1 MFFSAELFNRGETRI
16 YHSILNM
23 PIAKSFKPE
32 FQFLHVF
39 FRIHRLY
46 KPAGYFHKKVNRV
59 KRLICVFLIFWAN
72 NSFAWVFPEH
82 RQILLNAIQNLDP
95 SYRLL
100 MDQLWTEATKGF
112 NNRLTDSVI
121 ISDQGTHA
129 TRIDYAT
136 WAAIAGDHSCSP
148 EAMLNTILYSEWI
161 IKVANI
167 AEELRIGLA
176 TAKNRSQQ
184 INALRDS
191 DIKLQRA
198 DLEYA
203 TRAGSNNVHFLLAR
217 PKSDTDGKQYLQAC
231 LTAGSPLNALG
242 AYAWFHTS
250 AILKAA
256 RFAGGNLKPEEKSKL
271 MLSALAD
278 EAFGLHFLEDVF
290 ASGHVAGTWGDA
302 SVRKGTH
309 DYYNERG
316 LEVVA
321 WDGTRMILKGD
332 AFMREEDAI
341 RAAAVVQLSLKQ
353 FMDAASGKFKVE
365 YKEDIIASRDL
376 PDSFNVCSNNYMP
389 VRKADITFMIAVLSK
404 TPVPGLATGLGELP
418 RFRSELGSFIGVS
431 TSLDAADITGG
442 FGADQKHNGFVGGIQ
457 ANIRYGFGLEGVLN
471 QSGDGLV
478 FIQGGWR
485 LDGSSTTQ
493 INNTIASGNSNSITA
508 VIPGRSALNL
518 RIRLPF
524 YLLPGDLIFAAPF
537 VYLFSHKSAASM
549 AIAAANGGLIPWQS
563 GIATSI
569 GRFQFILGREVG
581 ASFYGL
587 SATKPT
593 IVIPTDQGKYT
604 VVSYKSTQL
613 DFPFLEYLPF
623 NRSFS
628 QEQSSSLLVQFTVGV
643 DIPTSS
649 TVISNGTVPV
659 PPLPELKSVWQVGM
673 RIVFDW
679 RHYIE

>member
-1 MFFSAELFNRGETRI
+1 MRI
-16 YHSILNM
+16 T
-23 PIAKSFKPE
+23 KSFNPE
-32 FQFLHVF
+32 IKFLVAVF
-39 FRIHRLY
+39 EMNGNKTGGYLRKKIHWI
-46 KPAGYFHKKVNRV
+46 KG
-59 KRLICVFLIFWAN
+59 LIILFLLLSVQCA
-72 NSFAWVFPEH
+72 SAWVFPEH
-82 RQILLNAIQNLDP
+82 RQILLNAIQGLDP

-112 NNRLTDSVI
+112 NKRLTDSVI
-121 ISDQGTHA
+121 VPEQGTHA
-129 TRIDYAT
+129 TKIDYAT

-148 EAMLNTILYSEWI
+148 EGMLNTILYTEWI

-167 AEELRIGLA
+167 AEELKVELA
-176 TAKNRSQQ
+176 RAKNRSQQ

-217 PKSDTDGKQYLQAC
+217 PKTETDGKEYLKAC
-231 LTAGSPLNALG
+231 LSVGSPLNALG

-250 AILKAA
+250 AVLKAA
-256 RFAGGNLKPEEKSKL
+256 RYASRNLKADEKAKL

-278 EAFGLHFLEDVF
+278 EAFSLHFLEDVF

-302 SVRKGTH
+302 SLRKGTH

-316 LEVVA
+316 LEVVS

-332 AFMREEDAI
+332 AFMREEDAM
-341 RAAAVVQLSLKQ
+341 RAAAVVRLSLEQ
-353 FMDAASGKFKVE
+353 FIDAASGKFKVE
-365 YKEDIIASRDL
+365 YKEDIIASRDM

-389 VRKADITFMIAVLSK
+389 LRKADVSFMIAVMSK

-442 FGADQKHNGFVGGIQ
+442 FGADQKHNGFVGGVE

-471 QSGDGLV
+471 QSGDGLI

-485 LDGSSTTQ
+485 LDGNSTTQ
-493 INNTIASGNSNSITA
+493 IDNTIASGNSNSITA
-508 VIPGRSALNL
+508 VIPARSALNL

-581 ASFYGL
+581 VSFYGL

-593 IVIPTDQGKYT
+593 IVIPTSGNPT
-604 VVSYKSTQL
+604 VVAYKSTQL

-628 QEQSSSLLVQFTVGV
+628 QEQSSSLLIQFTVGV
-643 DIPTSS
+643 DIPTSAN
-649 TVISNGTVPV
+649 VISDPGLPV

-673 RIVFDW
+673 RVVFDW

>member
-1 MFFSAELFNRGETRI
+1 MCLIKNFEPEIKSQTAVFERNENKFKGYFQVKIRWLKTPILLFFSLCG
-16 YHSILNM
+16 
-23 PIAKSFKPE
+23 
-32 FQFLHVF
+32 LH
-39 FRIHRLY
+39 
-46 KPAGYFHKKVNRV
+46 A
-59 KRLICVFLIFWAN
+59 
-72 NSFAWVFPEH
+72 SAWVFPEH
-82 RQILLNAIQNLDP
+82 RQIVLYAIQNLDP

-100 MDQLWTEATKGF
+100 MDQLWAEATKGF
-112 NNRLTDSVI
+112 NARLTDSVI
-121 ISDQGTHA
+121 VPEQGTHA
-129 TRIDYAT
+129 TKIDYAT

-148 EAMLNTILYSEWI
+148 ESMLNTILYSDWI
-161 IKVANI
+161 LKVENI
-167 AEELRIGLA
+167 AEELKIELA
-176 TAKNRSQQ
+176 RAKNRSQQ
-184 INALRDS
+184 INALRNS

-217 PKSDTDGKQYLQAC
+217 PKFDTDGKQYLKAC
-231 LTAGSPLNALG
+231 LSAGSPLNALG

-250 AILKAA
+250 AMLKAA
-256 RFAGGNLKPEEKSKL
+256 RHANANLKTEEKSKL

-278 EAFGLHFLEDVF
+278 EAFSLHFLEDVF
-290 ASGHVAGTWGDA
+290 AAGHVAGTWGDA

-332 AFMREEDAI
+332 AFMREEDAL
-341 RAAAVVQLSLKQ
+341 RAAAVVQISLEQ
-353 FMDAASGKFKVE
+353 FMDAASGKFKIE
-365 YKEDIIASRDL
+365 YDDDIIASRDM

-389 VRKADITFMIAVLSK
+389 LRKADISFMIAVMSK

-418 RFRSELGSFIGVS
+418 RFRSELGGFIGVS
-431 TSLDAADITGG
+431 SSLNGADIIGG
-442 FGADQKHNGFVGGIQ
+442 FGEDQKHNGFVGGVE

-485 LDGSSTTQ
+485 LDGNSTTQ
-493 INNTIASGNSNSITA
+493 IDNTIAANNSNSITA
-508 VIPGRSALNL
+508 VIPGRSAINL
-518 RIRLPF
+518 RVRLPF
-524 YLLPGDLIFAAPF
+524 YLIPGDLIFAAPF

-581 ASFYGL
+581 VSFYGL
-587 SATKPT
+587 SATKPS

-604 VVSYKSTQL
+604 VVAYKSTQL

-628 QEQSSSLLVQFTVGV
+628 QEQSSSLLIQFTVGV
-643 DIPTSS
+643 DIPGSAS
-649 TVISNGTVPV
+649 VIPTGSAPV
-659 PPLPELKSVWQVGM
+659 PPLKSVWQIGM
-673 RIVFDW
+673 RVVFDW
-679 RHYIE
+679 RHYLE

>member
-1 MFFSAELFNRGETRI
+1 MRSTRKFKQKI
-16 YHSILNM
+16 QFVKGLIL
-23 PIAKSFKPE
+23 
-32 FQFLHVF
+32 L
-39 FRIHRLY
+39 
-46 KPAGYFHKKVNRV
+46 
-59 KRLICVFLIFWAN
+59 FLIVCAQ
-72 NSFAWVFPEH
+72 SASAWVFPEH
-82 RQILLNAIQNLDP
+82 RQILIRAIQGLDP
-95 SYRLL
+95 SYRLIL
-100 MDQLWTEATKGF
+100 DQLWTEATKGF

-121 ISDQGTHA
+121 VPDQDTHA
-129 TRIDYAT
+129 TKIDYAT

-148 EAMLNTILYSEWI
+148 EGMLNTILYSEWI
-161 IKVANI
+161 IKVENI
-167 AEELRIGLA
+167 AEELKVELA
-176 TAKNRSQQ
+176 KAKNRSQQ

-217 PKSDTDGKQYLQAC
+217 PKTETNGKEYLKAC

-250 AILKAA
+250 AVLKAA
-256 RFAGGNLKPEEKSKL
+256 RYASGTLQAEEKAKL

-278 EAFGLHFLEDVF
+278 EAFSLHFLEDIF

-316 LEVVA
+316 LEIVS

-332 AFMREEDAI
+332 AFMREEDAL
-341 RAAAVVQLSLKQ
+341 RAAAVVRLSLEQ
-353 FMDAASGKFKVE
+353 FIDAANGKFKVE
-365 YKEDIIASRDL
+365 YKEDIIASRDM

-389 VRKADITFMIAVLSK
+389 VRKADITFMIAVMSK

-418 RFRSELGSFIGVS
+418 RFRTELGSFIGVS
-431 TSLDAADITGG
+431 TSLDAAYITGG
-442 FGADQKHNGFVGGIQ
+442 FGADQKQGGFVGGVE

-485 LDGSSTTQ
+485 LDGSSTMQ
-493 INNTIASGNSNSITA
+493 IHNNITPDNSNSITA

-524 YLLPGDLIFAAPF
+524 YLLPGDLLFAAPF

-549 AIAAANGGLIPWQS
+549 AIAAGNGGLIPWQS
-563 GIATSI
+563 GIATSV
-569 GRFQFILGREVG
+569 GRFQFILGREAGV
-581 ASFYGL
+581 SFYGL
-587 SATKPT
+587 SATSPT
-593 IVIPTDQGKYT
+593 LVIPTDAGKYT

-613 DFPFLEYLPF
+613 DFPFLEYMPF

-628 QEQSSSLLVQFTVGV
+628 QEQSSSLLIQFTVGV
-643 DIPTSS
+643 DIPTSAN
-649 TVISNGTVPV
+649 VITNGTVPV
-659 PPLPELKSVWQVGM
+659 PPLPELKSVWQMGM
-673 RIVFDW
+673 RVVFDW
-679 RHYIE
+679 RRYLE

>member
-1 MFFSAELFNRGETRI
+1 MR
-16 YHSILNM
+16 
-23 PIAKSFKPE
+23 IAKSFKPE
-32 FQFLHVF
+32 FQFLHVVF
-39 FRIHRLY
+39 GIRRFYRS
-46 KPAGYFHKKVNRV
+46 AGYFHRKIHKV
-59 KRLICVFLIFWAN
+59 KILICIFLILWAN

-121 ISDQGTHA
+121 IPDQGTHA
-129 TRIDYAT
+129 TKIDYAT

-217 PKSDTDGKQYLQAC
+217 PKSDTDGKQYLRAC
-231 LTAGSPLNALG
+231 LSSGSPLNALG

-256 RFAGGNLKPEEKSKL
+256 RYAGGNLNAEEKSKL

-353 FMDAASGKFKVE
+353 FMDAASGKFKID

-581 ASFYGL
+581 VSFYGL
-587 SATKPT
+587 SATNPT
-593 IVIPTDQGKYT
+593 IVIPTDAGKPT
-604 VVSYKSTQL
+604 VVAYKSTQL

-628 QEQSSSLLVQFTVGV
+628 QEQSSSLLIQFTVGV
-643 DIPTSS
+643 DIPTSAN
-649 TVISNGTVPV
+649 VISDPGLPV

-673 RIVFDW
+673 RVVFDW

>member
-1 MFFSAELFNRGETRI
+1 MNEKKSGGCFRKKIRGI
-16 YHSILNM
+16 
-23 PIAKSFKPE
+23 KS
-32 FQFLHVF
+32 
-39 FRIHRLY
+39 
-46 KPAGYFHKKVNRV
+46 
-59 KRLICVFLIFWAN
+59 LICLCLILSVQQA
-72 NSFAWVFPEH
+72 SAWVFPEH
-82 RQILLNAIQNLDP
+82 RQILLNAIQSLDP

-121 ISDQGTHA
+121 FPEQGTHA
-129 TRIDYAT
+129 TKIDYAT

-148 EAMLNTILYSEWI
+148 EGMLNTILYSEWI

-167 AEELRIGLA
+167 AEELKVELA
-176 TAKNRSQQ
+176 RAKNRSQQ

-217 PKSDTDGKQYLQAC
+217 PKTETDGKEYLKAC
-231 LTAGSPLNALG
+231 LSAGSPLNALG

-250 AILKAA
+250 AVLKAA
-256 RFAGGNLKPEEKSKL
+256 RYASGNLKAEEKAKL

-278 EAFGLHFLEDVF
+278 EAFSLHFLEDVF

-302 SVRKGTH
+302 SLRKGTH
-309 DYYNERG
+309 DYYNEKG

-332 AFMREEDAI
+332 AFMREEDAM
-341 RAAAVVQLSLKQ
+341 RAAAVVRLSLEQ
-353 FMDAASGKFKVE
+353 FLDAASGKFKVE
-365 YKEDIIASRDL
+365 YKEDIIAARDL
-376 PDSFNVCSNNYMP
+376 PDSFNVCANNYMP
-389 VRKADITFMIAVLSK
+389 LRKADITFMIAVMSK

-418 RFRSELGSFIGVS
+418 RFRSELGSFMGVS
-431 TSLDAADITGG
+431 TSLNAADITGG
-442 FGADQKHNGFVGGIQ
+442 FGADQKHNGFVGGVE

-471 QSGDGLV
+471 QSGDGLI

-485 LDGSSTTQ
+485 LDGNSTTQ
-493 INNTIASGNSNSITA
+493 ITNTIASGNSNSITA
-508 VIPGRSALNL
+508 VIPARSALNL

-563 GIATSI
+563 GIATSV

-581 ASFYGL
+581 VSFFGL

-593 IVIPTDQGKYT
+593 IVIPTDKGNT
-604 VVSYKSTQL
+604 VVAYKSTLL

-628 QEQSSSLLVQFTVGV
+628 QEQSSSLLIQFTVGV
-643 DIPTSS
+643 DIPTSAN
-649 TVISNGTVPV
+649 VISDAGSPL

-679 RHYIE
+679 RHYIK

>member
-1 MFFSAELFNRGETRI
+1 MDVIRG
-16 YHSILNM
+16 
-23 PIAKSFKPE
+23 FKPE
-32 FQFLHVF
+32 IQFLTTVF
-39 FRIHRLY
+39 EKYINKDR
-46 KPAGYFHKKVNRV
+46 GYFRKKIRWI
-59 KRLICVFLIFWAN
+59 RALIV
-72 NSFAWVFPEH
+72 SFFVLCTLHTSAWVFPEH
-82 RQILLNAIQNLDP
+82 RQIVLYAIQSLDP
-95 SYRLL
+95 SYHLL

-121 ISDQGTHA
+121 FPEQGVHA
-129 TRIDYAT
+129 TKIDYAT

-148 EAMLNTILYSEWI
+148 EAMLNTILYSDWI

-167 AEELRIGLA
+167 AEELKIELA
-176 TAKNRSQQ
+176 RAKNRSQQ

-217 PKSDTDGKQYLQAC
+217 PKTDTDGEKYLRAC
-231 LTAGSPLNALG
+231 LSAGSPLNALG
-242 AYAWFHTS
+242 AYAWFHIS
-250 AILKAA
+250 AVLKAA
-256 RFAGGNLKPEEKSKL
+256 RYANGNLTPEEKSKL
-271 MLSALAD
+271 ILSALAD
-278 EAFGLHFLEDVF
+278 EAFSLHFLEDVF
-290 ASGHVAGTWGDA
+290 ASGHVAGTWGNA

-316 LEVVA
+316 LEVVS

-332 AFMREEDAI
+332 AFMREEDAR
-341 RAAAVVQLSLKQ
+341 RAAAVVRLSLEQ
-353 FMDAASGKFKVE
+353 FMDAASGKFKIE
-365 YKEDIIASRDL
+365 YKEDVIASRDL

-389 VRKADITFMIAVLSK
+389 FRKADVTFMIAVMSK

-418 RFRSELGSFIGVS
+418 RFRSELGSFMGVS
-431 TSLDAADITGG
+431 TSLNAADITGG
-442 FGADQKHNGFVGGIQ
+442 FGIDQNHNGFVGGIE

-471 QSGDGLV
+471 QSGDGLI
-478 FIQGGWR
+478 FLQGGWR

-493 INNTIASGNSNSITA
+493 INNTITSDNSNSITA
-508 VIPGRSALNL
+508 VIPGRSAINL

-563 GIATSI
+563 GIASSI

-581 ASFYGL
+581 VSFYGL
-587 SATKPT
+587 SATKPA
-593 IVIPTDQGKYT
+593 IVIPTSAGKGTT
-604 VVSYKSTQL
+604 VTYKSTQL

-628 QEQSSSLLVQFTVGV
+628 QEQSSSLLIQFTVGV
-643 DIPTSS
+643 DIPTSAN
-649 TVISNGTVPV
+649 VLSNGSSPV

-673 RIVFDW
+673 RVVFDW
-679 RHYIE
+679 RHYFE

>member
-1 MFFSAELFNRGETRI
+1 MHIT
-16 YHSILNM
+16 
-23 PIAKSFKPE
+23 KKFKPE
-32 FQFLHVF
+32 FQFLPIVF
-39 FRIHRLY
+39 RMHRFY
-46 KPAGYFHKKVNRV
+46 KPAGYFHRKISRV
-59 KRLICVFLIFWAN
+59 KGLLCIFLIVWAN

-121 ISDQGTHA
+121 NPEQGIHA
-129 TRIDYAT
+129 TKIDYAT

-217 PKSDTDGKQYLQAC
+217 PKSDTDGKQYLKAC
-231 LTAGSPLNALG
+231 LSAGSPLNALG

-256 RFAGGNLKPEEKSKL
+256 RYAGGNLNAEEKSKL

-332 AFMREEDAI
+332 AFMREEDAL

-353 FMDAASGKFKVE
+353 FMDAASGKFKIE
-365 YKEDIIASRDL
+365 YKEDIIASRNL

-442 FGADQKHNGFVGGIQ
+442 FGADQNHNGFVGGIQ

-628 QEQSSSLLVQFTVGV
+628 QEQSSSLLIQFTVGV
-643 DIPTSS
+643 DIPTSAN
-649 TVISNGTVPV
+649 VISNGTLPV